1 MGLDNFPRP
10 PTHRSAAAA
19 PGSRGFQSRDRHEN
33 YSPPRTPPLQSS
45 KQKSPPQGLGL
56 RPSYPE
62 TFLDDTNNGDNGR
75 TSESGDDQD
84 PHDLSLSPKHVTRTS
99 VVDNMLLSLDQFSSG
114 SPFLDE
120 YRFLGAA
127 VDADPYTSSSRFP
140 MTKRGRGRGHTFSSS
155 MSSDV
160 DPGVDE
166 NTGHH
171 TIPPSRGHRSNSN
184 TTYQQGPRR
193 YDSLRS
199 RGSGYEGSRTSGPG
213 DSSQGRHAHSA
224 RQESQSSVSSAEYNH
239 ERRSASLDYG
249 SRPFYMSDSMPG
261 TDLLPD
267 DIEAAPTPTVPA
279 GPRRDLPNSTSDYS
293 GISPN
298 YPPPRT
304 PALSRRN
311 SNKSAK
317 STATRK
323 GRSETLGTTAVK
335 GREDGDAPPPPP
347 LPSSYVDPSAPSPTI
362 SFQKPIFPPAPEPA
376 PAVKERP
383 GFFRRVFG
391 SSKNS
396 SSTSDSPSTQPP
408 QIGLFGPENDSS
420 VRGGK
425 QPPRS
430 NPVGNAPP
438 NQEHSS
444 PVVSKKTSFFRRRKK
459 SVADHIP
466 PPLNLS
472 VGGLKPLDQLQ
483 PEPSPV
489 SSLRKVMNPYL
500 ADSSSPAGYDPK
512 GDSDGENAYNPEP
525 DQPLPRDHAARPAA
539 REERAV
545 EGSAKNGML
554 RTKHSLNLPVPSHE
568 NDESF
573 LADSSGNEATS
584 SPFSSERP
592 ARPKTSPEAPG
603 HGSVSDGDYHQS
615 FLNSKLSVPT
625 QSSGKDGRASN
636 NKNKDWLDP
645 ASSEEPLPKEGGA
658 ESGRASNSDVSQYH
672 TASNTPL
679 IDTPLEE
686 SKSQAQPSGSE
697 TAGDRGGVTDLADDD
712 TPTPADREQAR
723 RLFENQ
729 DEVVGNEPAAAW
741 LGSPDRAM
749 IRKAYMELFNWTNV
763 DILGALR
770 SLCTKMAL
778 KGETQQVD
786 RVLDALSARWCECN
800 PNHGFKAVGKC
811 GPAW

>member
-1 MGLDNFPRP
+1 
-10 PTHRSAAAA
+10 
-19 PGSRGFQSRDRHEN
+19 
-33 YSPPRTPPLQSS
+33 
-45 KQKSPPQGLGL
+45 
-56 RPSYPE
+56 
-62 TFLDDTNNGDNGR
+62 
-75 TSESGDDQD
+75 
-84 PHDLSLSPKHVTRTS
+84 
-99 VVDNMLLSLDQFSSG
+99 
-114 SPFLDE
+114 
-120 YRFLGAA
+120 
-127 VDADPYTSSSRFP
+127 
-140 MTKRGRGRGHTFSSS
+140 
-155 MSSDV
+155 
-160 DPGVDE
+160 
-166 NTGHH
+166 
-171 TIPPSRGHRSNSN
+171 
-184 TTYQQGPRR
+184 
-193 YDSLRS
+193 
-199 RGSGYEGSRTSGPG
+199 
-213 DSSQGRHAHSA
+213 
-224 RQESQSSVSSAEYNH
+224 
-239 ERRSASLDYG
+239 
-249 SRPFYMSDSMPG
+249 MSDS
-261 TDLLPD
+261 LAD

-298 YPPPRT
+298 FPPPRT

-311 SNKSAK
+311 SNKSSK
-317 STATRK
+317 STTTTRK
-323 GRSETLGTTAVK
+323 GRSETLGTAAVK
-335 GREDGDAPPPPP
+335 GREDNDVAPPP

-362 SFQKPIFPPAPEPA
+362 SFQKPILPPAPEPA
-376 PAVKERP
+376 PVAKERP

-396 SSTSDSPSTQPP
+396 SSTSDSSSTQPP
-408 QIGLFGPENDSS
+408 QIGLFGPENDFSA
-420 VRGGK
+420 RGGK
-425 QPPRS
+425 P
-430 NPVGNAPP
+430 
-438 NQEHSS
+438 EHSP

-500 ADSSSPAGYDPK
+500 ADVSSPAAYDPK
-512 GDSDGENAYNPEP
+512 GDSDGENGYNPEP
-525 DQPLPRDHAARPAA
+525 DQHAARPAP
-539 REERAV
+539 RDQRAV
-545 EGSAKNGML
+545 EGSTKNGVL
-554 RTKHSLNLPVPSHE
+554 RPKHSLNLPVPSHE

-573 LADSSGNEATS
+573 LADSSGNEAAN
-584 SPFSSERP
+584 SPFSTEKP

-603 HGSVSDGDYHQS
+603 HGPMSDGDYHQS

-636 NKNKDWLDP
+636 NKAGRANKDWLDP
-645 ASSEEPLPKEGGA
+645 APSEERLPKEGGA

-686 SKSQAQPSGSE
+686 SKFPAQRSGSE
-697 TAGDRGGVTDLADDD
+697 TAGDRGDVADLASDD

-723 RLFENQ
+723 KLFENQ
-729 DEVVGNEPAAAW
+729 DDVVGDEPAAAW

-749 IRKAYMELFNWTNV
+749 VRKAYMELFNWTNV

-811 GPAW
+811 RVLLGSAAMEFCPV